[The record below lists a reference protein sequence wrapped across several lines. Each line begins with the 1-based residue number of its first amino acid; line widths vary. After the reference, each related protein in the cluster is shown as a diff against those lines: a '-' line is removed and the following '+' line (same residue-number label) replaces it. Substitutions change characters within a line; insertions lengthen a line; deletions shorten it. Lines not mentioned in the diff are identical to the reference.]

1 MRRVAPLVLG
11 VLAALAAGCGQS
23 NPKLIPQT
31 NADALQKTADNI
43 QAACEQKDRSEARK
57 QVRLAESEIAALPRA
72 VDAKL
77 RDNLQEWVDR
87 IQSRIGDDC
96 KEEATPTPTDTPTEA
111 PTETATQAPTQT
123 ATPAPTK
130 TATQAPTETATEA
143 TTEAPT

>member
-11 VLAALAAGCGQS
+11 ILAALAAGCGQS

-43 QAACEQKDRSEARK
+43 QAACEEKDRSEARK

-72 VDAKL
+72 VDARL

-96 KEEATPTPTDTPTEA
+96 KDEATPTPTATDTPTEA
-111 PTETATQAPTQT
+111 PTQT
-123 ATPAPTK
+123 ATAAPTRS
-130 TATQAPTETATEA
+130 ATPSPTDT
-143 TTEAPT
+143 PTP